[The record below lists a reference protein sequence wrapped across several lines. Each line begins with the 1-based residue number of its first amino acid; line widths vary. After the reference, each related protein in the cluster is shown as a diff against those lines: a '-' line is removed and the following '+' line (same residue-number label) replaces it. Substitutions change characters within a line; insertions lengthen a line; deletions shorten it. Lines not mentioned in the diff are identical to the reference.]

1 MLNSFLTELHSP
13 ESNIL
18 ETGLLKDRYR
28 GYRITDR
35 LLLHLILLSFV
46 SCVLMLF
53 FLINLSGYGFRLLYI
68 ILHVL
73 TSDSKFDDV
82 SLFTATD
89 QQGPEV
95 FNWVH

>member
-53 FLINLSGYGFRLLYI
+53 FLINLSGYGFPP
-68 ILHVL
+68 V
-73 TSDSKFDDV
+73 
-82 SLFTATD
+82 
-89 QQGPEV
+89 
-95 FNWVH
+95 VHYLARSNKRFQI